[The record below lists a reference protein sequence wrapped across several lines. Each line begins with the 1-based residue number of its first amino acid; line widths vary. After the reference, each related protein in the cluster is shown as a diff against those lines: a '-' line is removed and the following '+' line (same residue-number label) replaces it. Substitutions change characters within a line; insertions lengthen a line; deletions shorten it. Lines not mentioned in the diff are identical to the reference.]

1 MALYENVFIARQ
13 DLTSSQVEGL
23 IERFTAIINQQG
35 GQVKKKEYWGLRNLA
50 YPINKN
56 KKGHYVLFNLDASV
70 TAIVEIERNMGLSED
85 LLRHLTIRVDVLE
98 NEPSA
103 MMQNRNRDYV
113 RDGASRGKSD
123 VENSTDEVG
132 DN

>member
-23 IERFTAIINQQG
+23 IERFTAIITQQG

-56 KKGHYVLFNLDASV
+56 KKGHYVLFNLDAPA
-70 TAIVEIERNMGLSED
+70 TAIVEMERNMGLSED

-113 RDGASRGKSD
+113 RDGASRGKAD